1 MQKAKKADQ
10 TVSSVKTNA
19 TTRLDR
25 MPLTSWHIKILLIL
39 GGGLLL
45 EGFTLSVAGAQ
56 LGTIGKILNLSTLAL
71 LAITPAFLIGEM
83 VGAVWLGHLAD
94 THGRRLLFLI
104 SMAIIIVGDV
114 LVGIF
119 FLAKTLNYPTLLF
132 LRAVT
137 GFGVGG
143 EFGASIAA
151 LQEFTP
157 SKIRGFFTGTGNAV
171 LYDLGTVLASV
182 VVLVLLSALLP
193 TTAVGVSFLIGV
205 SLAITLLIARF
216 GLPESPRYLL
226 SKGRVRE
233 AEAIVGKVEKHTRK
247 SLAPAKIITLNF
259 NGSEKGGY
267 KRMFTT
273 YWKRLILA
281 WTLNFTETW
290 PYYSAFSVFAVIFVK
305 VFSFPASKVAFTLL
319 LLTGGGVLGVFVMSY
334 LMDVVGRR
342 PIITLS
348 YGAAGVLSII
358 IGLIVTRI
366 TLDAFIGLLVLLYF
380 FIYAA
385 AGVLYPQ
392 IGEMF
397 PTKSRGSAMGTAIG
411 FGRLGGIIAPF
422 ALAAYVGT
430 VAGLLPVFVIT
441 GVVIL
446 FGAIAEIL
454 LGPELKRKSLEE
466 SQLRQ

>member
-1 MQKAKKADQ
+1 MQKNRKAEKQ
-10 TVSSVKTNA
+10 VSSVKTNV
-19 TTRLDR
+19 TTRLDK
-25 MPLTSWHIKILLIL
+25 MPITSWHIKILLIL

-56 LGTIGKILNLSTLAL
+56 LGTIGKLLNLSSLAL
-71 LAITPAFLIGEM
+71 LAITPAFLIGEL
-83 VGAVWLGHLAD
+83 VGATWLGHLAD
-94 THGRRLLFLI
+94 THGRRLLFLV
-104 SMAIIIVGDV
+104 SMAIIIVGDTLIGV
-114 LVGIF
+114 L
-119 FLAKTLNYPTLLF
+119 FLVKGLNYPTLLF
-132 LRAVT
+132 LRALT

-157 SKIRGFFTGTGNAV
+157 SRIRGFFTGTGNAV
-171 LYDLGTVLASV
+171 LYDFGTVLASV
-182 VVLVLLSALLP
+182 VVLVLLSFILP
-193 TTAVGVSFLIGV
+193 TTAVGISFLLGV

-226 SKGRVRE
+226 SKGRVKE
-233 AEAIVGKVEKHTRK
+233 ADSIVKSIEKHVKGKLPVTK
-247 SLAPAKIITLNF
+247 TITLDF
-259 NGSEKGGY
+259 RGSEAGGY
-267 KRMFTT
+267 KRMFTK

-305 VFSFPASKVAFTLL
+305 VFSFSPSKVAFVLL
-319 LLTGGGVLGVFVMSY
+319 LLTAGGVLGVFVMSY

-348 YGAAGVLSII
+348 YGAAGILSII
-358 IGLIVTRI
+358 IGLIVREI
-366 TLDAFIGLLVLLYF
+366 PFAVFIALLVLLYF

-397 PTKSRGSAMGTAIG
+397 PTKNRGSAMGTAIG

-446 FGAIAEIL
+446 IGAVAEII

-466 SQLRQ
+466 SQLS